1 MTIKII
7 KEWSRK
13 NYITLN
19 YKKCGIMKLFENQ
32 LKNEGEEEK

>member
-7 KEWSRK
+7 KEWCRK

-19 YKKCGIMKLFENQ
+19 YKKCGIMKLFGNK
-32 LKNEGEEEK
+32 LKDEGDEE